1 MVASPHTTANSRH
14 RIPVSVRPAQAEAH
28 MRLNIVLFEPEIPQ
42 NTGNIART
50 CAALGAELHL
60 VHPLGFS
67 ITEKQVRRAGLD
79 YWKDVRIHE
88 HESVGNFL
96 KTHAE
101 SSLWFFTTKAR
112 QLFSSVQYEEDVFL
126 IFGKESR
133 GIEESILVDYPERC
147 VRVPMKEH
155 TRSLNLSNSVAVAAY
170 EWERQ
175 HDYANL
181 RISGELHRLSWQAR
195 QHEVI
200 Q

>member
-1 MVASPHTTANSRH
+1 
-14 RIPVSVRPAQAEAH
+14 

-67 ITEKQVRRAGLD
+67 IGEKQVRRAGLD

-88 HESVGNFL
+88 HDSIKGFL
-96 KTHAE
+96 KTHARC
-101 SSLWFFTTKAR
+101 SLWFFTTKAP
-112 QLFSSVQYEEDVFL
+112 QLFSTVQYEEDVFL

-175 HDYANL
+175 HDYADL
-181 RISGELHRLSWQAR
+181 RIRGELHRLSWQG
-195 QHEVI
+195 Q
-200 Q
+200 

>member
-1 MVASPHTTANSRH
+1 MSLH
-14 RIPVSVRPAQAEAH
+14 
-28 MRLNIVLFEPEIPQ
+28 IVLFEPEIPQ

-67 ITEKQVRRAGLD
+67 ISEKQVRRAGLD

-88 HESVGNFL
+88 HESIRSFL
-96 KTHAE
+96 RMHSE
-101 SSLWFFTTKAR
+101 RNLWFFTTKAH
-112 QLFSSVQYEEDVFL
+112 QLFSNVQFEEDAFL

-147 VRVPMKEH
+147 VRVPMLAH

-175 HDYANL
+175 HEYTNL
-181 RISGELHRLSWQAR
+181 RISGDLHRLSWQVPS
-195 QHEVI
+195 QEVEV